1 LLSWYYFYLPFG
13 DNKLKNKN
21 IYLFFKKETLK
32 MLLLGFSSGLP
43 ILLIFSTLSVWLFK
57 AGIDRSTITLFSW
70 VGFTYAFKY
79 LWSPIV
85 DNFKIPFFDKMGH
98 RRGWLL
104 FTQLMIIASLI
115 LTSLTDPAKSLL
127 FITIS
132 ITLLAIFSS
141 TQDILIDAF
150 RIESSPIYLQGPLS
164 SMYIAGYRLA
174 MLIGGAGSLWL
185 ASYLG
190 SEIYNKNVWKT
201 VYLIMAL
208 FMVVGVITT
217 LLSKEPKINNKKNL
231 KINEHAK
238 FLFVFILSLAGFIFL
253 YNFINNPF
261 GENEI
266 IKKFLFSIMRIFL
279 CFTFFGIIIF
289 SMMSTKYISKTIV
302 KKIYLDPVL
311 NFLNR
316 YGRFAFS
323 ILFLIALYRIADVV
337 MGVMANIFY
346 LEKGFNINQIATYS
360 KFFGVFATIAGGFL
374 GGFFC
379 LKFGTMRSLFIG
391 AFIASSSN
399 LLFAWLAIS
408 EPSIKFLIGVIT
420 ADNIASGFAGAAF
433 VVYLSALT
441 SLKFTATQ
449 YALFSSIMLF
459 IPKLVA
465 GYSGSWVDAIGYS
478 NYFVVTALLGVPV
491 LILIIWL
498 SKVAPIRE

>member
-1 LLSWYYFYLPFG
+1 
-13 DNKLKNKN
+13 
-21 IYLFFKKETLK
+21 

-217 LLSKEPKINNKKNL
+217 LVSKEPKINNKKNL

-279 CFTFFGIIIF
+279 CFTFFGVIIF

-316 YGRFAFS
+316 YGKFAFS

-346 LEKGFNINQIATYS
+346 LEKGFNINEIATYS

-379 LKFGTMRSLFIG
+379 LKFGTMRSLFLG

>member
-1 LLSWYYFYLPFG
+1 
-13 DNKLKNKN
+13 
-21 IYLFFKKETLK
+21 

-85 DNFKIPFFDKMGH
+85 DSFKIPFFDKMGH

-217 LLSKEPKINNKKNL
+217 LVSKEPKINNKKNL

-316 YGRFAFS
+316 YGKFAFS

-346 LEKGFNINQIATYS
+346 LEKGFNINEIATYS

-379 LKFGTMRSLFIG
+379 LKFGTMRSLFLG

>member
-1 LLSWYYFYLPFG
+1 
-13 DNKLKNKN
+13 
-21 IYLFFKKETLK
+21 

-217 LLSKEPKINNKKNL
+217 LVSKEPKINNKKNL

-316 YGRFAFS
+316 YGKFAFS

>member
-1 LLSWYYFYLPFG
+1 
-13 DNKLKNKN
+13 
-21 IYLFFKKETLK
+21 

-190 SEIYNKNVWKT
+190 SEIYNKNVWQT

-217 LLSKEPKINNKKNL
+217 LVSKEPKINNKKNL

-316 YGRFAFS
+316 YGKFAFS

-346 LEKGFNINQIATYS
+346 LEKGFNVNEIATYS

-379 LKFGTMRSLFIG
+379 LKFGTMRSLFLG